1 MFRITPHRHGKIF
14 EDRTDIPPFQKPQGD
29 VVGQTSTPNAGN
41 TPDKIPQPT
50 GSPKIQKLKSLLRSE
65 IQKANQSGDKDTAH
79 AFADCLRAL
88 MSSRWIKEGEEVEVQ
103 DIMETESL

>member
-14 EDRTDIPPFQKPQGD
+14 EDKDTMFQKPQGD
-29 VVGQTSTPNAGN
+29 VAGSISKPDEGN
-41 TPDKIPQPT
+41 TPGKIPQTT

-65 IQKANQSGDKDTAH
+65 IQKANQFGDKETAH

-88 MSSRWIKEGEEVEVQ
+88 MSSRWIKEGEEIEVQ
-103 DIMETESL
+103 DIMEIEGL